1 MMQIRKLERDRWKG
15 FFDLVS
21 TGLVGKRV
29 EVEVASMKL
38 GDQIE
43 AEWLPLLGIVY
54 DPKSDAIFV
63 TLEGLEH
70 TIAHPR
76 AVYGEEPALEIRSM
90 AIVDADDVLHILLLR
105 DPLMLPAP
113 DAVSS

>member
-1 MMQIRKLERDRWKG
+1 MQIRKLERDRWKA

-21 TGLVGKRV
+21 KGLIGKRV
-29 EVEVASMKL
+29 EVEVASMKI

-54 DPKSDAIFV
+54 EPRSDTIQVA
-63 TLEGLEH
+63 LEGLEH

-76 AVYGEEPALEIRSM
+76 EVYGEEPALEATTM
-90 AIVDADDVLHILLLR
+90 AIVDADGVLHILRLR

-113 DAVSS
+113 EAVSS

>member
-1 MMQIRKLERDRWKG
+1 MHIRKLERDRWKP

-21 TGLVGKRV
+21 KALVGKRV
-29 EVEVASMKL
+29 EIEVASMKI

-54 DPKSDAIFV
+54 EPRSDAIHIA
-63 TLEGLEH
+63 LEGLEH
-70 TIAHPR
+70 TIQHPR
-76 AVYGEEPALEIRSM
+76 EVHAEEPAL
-90 AIVDADDVLHILLLR
+90 ALTTTTIVDAEGVLHILLLR

-113 DAVSS
+113 DSLSP

>member
-1 MMQIRKLERDRWKG
+1 MQIRKLDRGRWKA
-15 FFDLVS
+15 FFDRIS
-21 TGLVGKRV
+21 KGLIGKRV
-29 EVEVASMKL
+29 EVEVASMKI

-54 DPKSDAIFV
+54 EPRSDAIHV
-63 TLEGLEH
+63 GLEGLEH

-76 AVYGEEPALEIRSM
+76 EVHGDELALEVTTM
-90 AIVDADDVLHILLLR
+90 AIVDADGVLHILLLR

-113 DAVSS
+113 NAVST